1 MIRIVLFSLNTYI
14 HNAFEKRFIRGNDIS
29 SKLCWS
35 EGKKKMAA
43 SKDIK
48 QAIRIFYA
56 SLFPSVSR

>member
-29 SKLCWS
+29 SKLVK
-35 EGKKKMAA
+35 EKKKMAA

-56 SLFPSVSR
+56 SLFPSISR

>member
-14 HNAFEKRFIRGNDIS
+14 HNAFERRFIRGNDIS
-29 SKLCWS
+29 SKLVK
-35 EGKKKMAA
+35 EKKKMAA

-56 SLFPSVSR
+56 SLFPSISR

>member
-29 SKLCWS
+29 SKLVK
-35 EGKKKMAA
+35 EKKKKMAA

-56 SLFPSVSR
+56 SLFPSISR

>member
-29 SKLCWS
+29 SKLVK
-35 EGKKKMAA
+35 EKKMAA

>member
-1 MIRIVLFSLNTYI
+1 MIRIVLLSLNTCI

-29 SKLCWS
+29 SKLVK
-35 EGKKKMAA
+35 EKKMAA

-56 SLFPSVSR
+56 SLFPSI